1 MKKLLAILLLLFCW
15 IDHMAQESD
24 TIRINFCIHTSEFG
38 AINEGLFVYQN
49 AENLKAQYIL
59 YNVSSYGL
67 AHRSLA
73 QCDSL
78 LSLDERYKDLP
89 NRYTDPTYL
98 LAYDSVSQ
106 HCIAE
111 SLIQFYNE
119 NKNNYI
125 VLKDIP
131 VLNKTQKEFI
141 HNLLNTIKTYSY
153 EKDNDVIW
161 VSNAPD
167 YYTVLSE
174 NEKYSL
180 YDPKKE
186 LKKYIELRQLFDIRY
201 PDRPNNLPLN
211 IQPAKFSETTR
222 SNSK

>member
-1 MKKLLAILLLLFCW
+1 M
-15 IDHMAQESD
+15 
-24 TIRINFCIHTSEFG
+24 
-38 AINEGLFVYQN
+38 
-49 AENLKAQYIL
+49 
-59 YNVSSYGL
+59 
-67 AHRSLA
+67 
-73 QCDSL
+73 
-78 LSLDERYKDLP
+78 
-89 NRYTDPTYL
+89 
-98 LAYDSVSQ
+98 SQ

-131 VLNKTQKEFI
+131 VLNKAQKEFI

-153 EKDNDVIW
+153 EKGNDVIW

-174 NEKYSL
+174 NEKYTL

-201 PDRPNNLPLN
+201 PDRPNNLPLS

>member
-1 MKKLLAILLLLFCW
+1 M
-15 IDHMAQESD
+15 
-24 TIRINFCIHTSEFG
+24 
-38 AINEGLFVYQN
+38 
-49 AENLKAQYIL
+49 
-59 YNVSSYGL
+59 
-67 AHRSLA
+67 
-73 QCDSL
+73 
-78 LSLDERYKDLP
+78 
-89 NRYTDPTYL
+89 
-98 LAYDSVSQ
+98 SQ

-131 VLNKTQKEFI
+131 VLNETQKEFI

-153 EKDNDVIW
+153 EKGNDVIW

-174 NEKYSL
+174 NEKYTL

>member
-1 MKKLLAILLLLFCW
+1 M
-15 IDHMAQESD
+15 
-24 TIRINFCIHTSEFG
+24 
-38 AINEGLFVYQN
+38 
-49 AENLKAQYIL
+49 
-59 YNVSSYGL
+59 
-67 AHRSLA
+67 
-73 QCDSL
+73 
-78 LSLDERYKDLP
+78 
-89 NRYTDPTYL
+89 
-98 LAYDSVSQ
+98 SQ

-131 VLNKTQKEFI
+131 VLNKAQKEFI

-153 EKDNDVIW
+153 EKGNDVIW

-174 NEKYSL
+174 NEKYTL

>member
-1 MKKLLAILLLLFCW
+1 
-15 IDHMAQESD
+15 
-24 TIRINFCIHTSEFG
+24 
-38 AINEGLFVYQN
+38 
-49 AENLKAQYIL
+49 
-59 YNVSSYGL
+59 
-67 AHRSLA
+67 
-73 QCDSL
+73 
-78 LSLDERYKDLP
+78 
-89 NRYTDPTYL
+89 
-98 LAYDSVSQ
+98 VSQ

-131 VLNKTQKEFI
+131 VLNKAQKEFI

-153 EKDNDVIW
+153 EKGNDVIW

-174 NEKYSL
+174 NEKYTL

>member
-1 MKKLLAILLLLFCW
+1 M
-15 IDHMAQESD
+15 
-24 TIRINFCIHTSEFG
+24 
-38 AINEGLFVYQN
+38 
-49 AENLKAQYIL
+49 
-59 YNVSSYGL
+59 
-67 AHRSLA
+67 
-73 QCDSL
+73 
-78 LSLDERYKDLP
+78 
-89 NRYTDPTYL
+89 
-98 LAYDSVSQ
+98 SQ

-174 NEKYSL
+174 NEKYTL

>member
-89 NRYTDPTYL
+89 NR
-98 LAYDSVSQ
+98 
-106 HCIAE
+106 
-111 SLIQFYNE
+111 
-119 NKNNYI
+119 
-125 VLKDIP
+125 
-131 VLNKTQKEFI
+131 
-141 HNLLNTIKTYSY
+141 
-153 EKDNDVIW
+153 
-161 VSNAPD
+161 
-167 YYTVLSE
+167 
-174 NEKYSL
+174 
-180 YDPKKE
+180 
-186 LKKYIELRQLFDIRY
+186 
-201 PDRPNNLPLN
+201 
-211 IQPAKFSETTR
+211 
-222 SNSK
+222 